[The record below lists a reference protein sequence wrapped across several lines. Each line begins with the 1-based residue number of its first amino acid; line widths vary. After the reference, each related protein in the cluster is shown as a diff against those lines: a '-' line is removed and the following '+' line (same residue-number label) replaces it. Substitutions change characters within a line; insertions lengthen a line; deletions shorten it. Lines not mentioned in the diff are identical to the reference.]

1 MNVNSVKMEDNIK
14 NLTTLPF
21 QKQHFTAVPR
31 SYIRHLGF
39 YRVTSGEYQHADFAS
54 ASLDNAALRDPP
66 SCQSEKQR

>member
-1 MNVNSVKMEDNIK
+1 MHVNSVKMEDNIK

-21 QKQHFTAVPR
+21 QKQHYTALPR
-31 SYIRHLGF
+31 SHIWQLSV

-54 ASLDNAALRDPP
+54 GSLDNATLRDPP

>member
-1 MNVNSVKMEDNIK
+1 MHVNSVKMEDNIK

-21 QKQHFTAVPR
+21 RKQHFTALPR
-31 SYIRHLGF
+31 SHIRHLGV

-54 ASLDNAALRDPP
+54 GSLDNAALRDPP